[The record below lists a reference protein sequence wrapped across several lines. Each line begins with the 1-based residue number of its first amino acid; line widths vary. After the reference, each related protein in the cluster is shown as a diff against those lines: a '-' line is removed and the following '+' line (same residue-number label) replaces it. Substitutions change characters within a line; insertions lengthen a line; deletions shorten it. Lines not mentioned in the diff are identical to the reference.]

1 MVAEFGRGR
10 DKAPRK
16 KRANL
21 RNHVLGGTIVGG
33 IAGNAL
39 TKPITVPI
47 ELVGGLAGSAIGA
60 GAGAATYGARR
71 AWRGGK
77 ALVAKLRGK
86 EPEKYDYMKSL
97 SRMTAEFGRG
107 KDKKKRKK
115 RIALTVKPFKERVI
129 DNALWGAGL
138 AGAGGATIGAGAGLS
153 KQLTNEFNSKLKK
166 KPGFGGLTIEDLM
179 GGSQKGL
186 DIANPQNKIL
196 RNRIAAGVG
205 GALGGA
211 AIAIPI
217 GALAAGGTFAG
228 IQALRKKMGMER
240 KKPLISRITG
250 KDKVYMYV

>member
-1 MVAEFGRGR
+1 MKSLNAMVAEFGRGR

-77 ALVAKLRGK
+77 ALVAKIRGK

-97 SRMTAEFGRG
+97 SRMTAEFARTKGAT
-107 KDKKKRKK
+107 DKNPRKK
-115 RIALTVKPFKERVI
+115 GTLAGYVGKGAALGALGVVGGSALLGGVRGAAIAKEAAKAAGIPFKPIRTRLQV
-129 DNALWGAGL
+129 
-138 AGAGGATIGAGAGLS
+138 GAGGAMLEGVRGAMVAPGAAIAGGAAGAGLYGAKKVLGGN
-153 KQLTNEFNSKLKK
+153 KQEKPPSRLQSARKKL
-166 KPGFGGLTIEDLM
+166 GGLI
-179 GGSQKGL
+179 GG
-186 DIANPQNKIL
+186 N
-196 RNRIAAGVG
+196 
-205 GALGGA
+205 
-211 AIAIPI
+211 
-217 GALAAGGTFAG
+217 
-228 IQALRKKMGMER
+228 
-240 KKPLISRITG
+240 
-250 KDKVYMYV
+250 

>member
-1 MVAEFGRGR
+1 MKSLNTMVAEFGRGK

-97 SRMTAEFGRG
+97 SRMTAEFARTRG
-107 KDKKKRKK
+107 ATDKKPRKRGTLAGYIGKGAA
-115 RIALTVKPFKERVI
+115 IGALGMVGGSALLGGVHGAAVAKQAAKGLGIPFKPIRTRLQV
-129 DNALWGAGL
+129 
-138 AGAGGATIGAGAGLS
+138 GAGGAMLEGMKGAMVAPGAAIAGGGIGAGAYG
-153 KQLTNEFNSKLKK
+153 
-166 KPGFGGLTIEDLM
+166 I
-179 GGSQKGL
+179 
-186 DIANPQNKIL
+186 NKL
-196 RNRIAAGVG
+196 RNRNKEEKPTSRLQSARKK
-205 GALGGA
+205 LGGM
-211 AIAIPI
+211 I
-217 GALAAGGTFAG
+217 GGN
-228 IQALRKKMGMER
+228 
-240 KKPLISRITG
+240 
-250 KDKVYMYV
+250 

>member
-1 MVAEFGRGR
+1 MKSLNTMLANFGRGK

-77 ALVAKLRGK
+77 SLVAKLRGK
-86 EPEKYDYMKSL
+86 EPEKYDYMKSV
-97 SRMTAEFGRG
+97 SRMTAEFARG
-107 KDKKKRKK
+107 KDKKPRKK
-115 RIALTVKPFKERVI
+115 RSLLGSIGK
-129 DNALWGAGL
+129 GAG
-138 AGAGGATIGAGAGLS
+138 IGA
-153 KQLTNEFNSKLKK
+153 
-166 KPGFGGLTIEDLM
+166 
-179 GGSQKGL
+179 
-186 DIANPQNKIL
+186 
-196 RNRIAAGVG
+196 AATPVL

-211 AIAIPI
+211 ATTGLLLRAK
-217 GALAAGGTFAG
+217 GGSELLRSMGQAAGMKNPTNAKMLGLGLLTGTAIGTVGAPMGAAAG
-228 IQALRKKMGMER
+228 AIGGAGAYGVGKMRDKKWESKSPLQSARKRLG
-240 KKPLISRITG
+240 I
-250 KDKVYMYV
+250 

>member
-1 MVAEFGRGR
+1 MVANFGRGK

-21 RNHVLGGTIVGG
+21 RNHALGGAIVGG

-97 SRMTAEFGRG
+97 NRMTAEFARG
-107 KDKKKRKK
+107 KDKQKRKQ
-115 RIALTVKPFKERVI
+115 RSLTKSILK
-129 DNALWGAGL
+129 GA
-138 AGAGGATIGAGAGLS
+138 AIGAVAPVALGTLA
-153 KQLTNEFNSKLKK
+153 
-166 KPGFGGLTIEDLM
+166 
-179 GGSQKGL
+179 
-186 DIANPQNKIL
+186 
-196 RNRIAAGVG
+196 G
-205 GALGGA
+205 GALGGVA
-211 AIAIPI
+211 LAKLGKA
-217 GALAAGGTFAG
+217 GRQALAAGPMGKNAAAKMVGSSALLGGTAG
-228 IQALRKKMGMER
+228 TLGIGPGVALGAAGGAGAYG
-240 KKPLISRITG
+240 ISRMRNKNRESKSPLQSARKRLG
-250 KDKVYMYV
+250 L